1 MRYSCIE
8 VHYGELWLR
17 GRNRPRFIDTLIGNI
32 AKALEGEKCS
42 IENIGDRLA
51 IMLNKGADIE
61 SIKAK
66 LGHVFGISWYAS
78 SLIVEN
84 DIDKIIE
91 GVKHIVKESSRTAFK
106 VQANRSYKRVSF
118 NSIDIVSAM
127 LREKSSMG
135 FLMDK
140 KASSV
145 IYVSVTRKGTFI
157 HVGKEQ
163 GLGGLPVGVS
173 GRAVVL
179 ISGGIDSPVAAFMAM
194 KRGLEPIYLHI
205 HPFPNNMEAKSSKIG
220 SIVKLLDRYHPAQIY
235 YAPYFIFQSYLLR
248 AEGCARYE
256 NVVFKRFMLRL
267 AEKIALRENANA
279 IVTGESI
286 GQVSSQ
292 TIENMLASSYG
303 IKKLVVRPLIGFDK
317 NEIIECAKGIGTYEL
332 SIQKYK
338 DVCSI
343 NVRNPKTKVKPEVI
357 ESIYSRASLERAE
370 DETLKRSLLASY

>member
-17 GRNRPRFIDTLIGNI
+17 GKNRPRFIDALIGNI
-32 AKALEGEKCS
+32 AKALGGEKCS

-51 IMLNKGADIE
+51 IMLNKGANIE
-61 SIKAK
+61 SIKTK
-66 LGHVFGISWYAS
+66 LGRVFGISWYAS

-91 GVKHIVKESSRTAFK
+91 GAKRVAKESGRAAFR
-106 VQANRSYKRVSF
+106 VQANRSYKGVSF
-118 NSIDIVSAM
+118 NSIDIVGAM
-127 LREKSSMG
+127 LKEKSSMG

-157 HVGKEQ
+157 HVSKEP

-173 GRAVVL
+173 GKAVVL
-179 ISGGIDSPVAAFMAM
+179 ISGGIDSPVAAYMAM

-220 SIVKLLDRYHPAQIY
+220 SIVKMLNRYHPAQIY
-235 YAPYFIFQSYLLR
+235 YAPYSIFQAYLLT
-248 AEGCARYE
+248 AKGYARYE
-256 NVVFKRFMLRL
+256 NIVFKRFMLRL
-267 AEKIALRENANA
+267 AEKIALREHANA

-303 IKKLVVRPLIGFDK
+303 IKKLVVRPLIAFDK
-317 NEIIECAKGIGTYEL
+317 NEIIERAKGIGTYEL

-343 NVRNPKTKVKPEVI
+343 NARNPKTKAKPEVI
-357 ESIYSRASLERAE
+357 EGIYSKASLERAE
-370 DETLKRSLLASY
+370 DETLKRSLLTGY